1 MRLLFLVLLS
11 IFCIFTNTTIAQ
23 KSVKKD
29 SLENVLQTQTLSDT
43 MTIKMRLWLGHYYLG
58 NNTIK
63 SMENANKVLVITQN
77 KERHKDMAE
86 AYRILT
92 ANYAQ
97 KNENMDTILFYNQ
110 KGIFHAEQ
118 ANDLM
123 KKAYM
128 LNSLGITYRK
138 KGDYKKAIS
147 TSLTALNLGREIKDT
162 NIIVNTLNSIAVVFY
177 YQKDFKKAR
186 KYFQES
192 KTYAE
197 AMNFTLMIAS
207 TTMNLGNVYKQEEK
221 IDTALIYYQEA
232 LVIKRH
238 LGNRYSLIKNLQNI
252 GSIYLKQE
260 QYKLAIESFEESLA
274 ISKEMK
280 SISGQSAALEGLG
293 WAALEQKKHNQA
305 VKYGEQGLALLSDKT
320 PILTQKNLHEFLH
333 LAYEQRKKYA
343 LAYKHLKQYQL
354 LQDSLHNQNQTELIH
369 ELETQ
374 YQVEQKETENQLL
387 KAEHKSDQK
396 NIQYRNIL
404 IIAILLGFLLISSW
418 SFVLYRSKQ
427 QTNQYNQLL
436 EKTVTERTADLKQA
450 NYELRTF
457 NYIASHDIKEPIR
470 NIGSYV
476 GLIRRKLPQDLKQ
489 DLGHYFMTI
498 KQSTTQL
505 YTLIEDFAKY
515 TTLSK
520 DEKIDLE
527 QVNLDLL
534 TNNITQTLEP
544 TIKRYKGQVTYSN
557 LPNIEASNSLLFT
570 LLKNL
575 IENGLKYN
583 QSEQPTVNVSYE
595 TIENG
600 HKIIVTD
607 NGIGIESQ
615 YHSRIFEMFKR
626 LHNRSEY
633 EGSGIGLAIVK
644 LAVDKL
650 NGTISLNSALNKGST
665 FTITLPS

>member
-43 MTIKMRLWLGHYYLG
+43 MTIKMRLWLGRYYLG